1 MWRFPRSALAWLLV
15 TDVCVLAW
23 TCWAASRS
31 PVGWRD
37 VLSFGVLA
45 VCAGVHVASTA
56 ATEERSFGRQPRG
69 HVDQT
74 SIWVFTGG
82 LTLPVPLLVALVA
95 LIRFQRYR
103 IARKA
108 PYRFIFSSAGIL
120 ASALAVHAISEEMP
134 LRSWLTGRRA
144 LPHTQSEALVL
155 LGGIVAAVAT
165 YFLVQAV
172 IVGLANGLTDSAEA
186 RARAR
191 RPSPSS
197 APAAPAPVWTLENLV
212 GDRASNVFILVTL
225 AVAVGATVAHSV
237 SPFFVL
243 AFVPVAVRFTRTEQN
258 LKSAYSKAHHDT
270 LTGLLNR
277 NGFDPAAELELLAGT
292 RAGRSTA
299 LLFLDIDHFGAWNGK
314 LGHLGGDQVLQAVG
328 RVIESQVRDG
338 DLSCRWGGEEFAV
351 LLPAAD
357 QHEAQAVA
365 ERIRYAFA
373 TMRFVVTKPAGGEEV
388 LINDEKLDGA
398 GFTCSIGIALSP
410 EHGIGLTELE
420 DVASL
425 TMKTAKQGGRNQ
437 VAIAPGAT
445 RASHASDEMA
455 AS

>member
-1 MWRFPRSALAWLLV
+1 MWRFPRSALAWLL
-15 TDVCVLAW
+15 TIDLCVLVW

-37 VLSFGVLA
+37 LLSFGVLSA
-45 VCAGVHVASTA
+45 CAAVHVICTA

-74 SIWVFTGG
+74 SIWIFTGG

-95 LIRFQRYR
+95 LVRFQRYR

-120 ASALAVHAISEEMP
+120 ASALAVHAISEATP
-134 LRSWLTGRRA
+134 LRSWLTGHSA
-144 LPHTQSEALVL
+144 LPRTASGAIVL
-155 LGGIVAAVAT
+155 LAGIAVAVAA

-186 RARAR
+186 RARAQ

-197 APAAPAPVWTLENLV
+197 APQSPAPVWTLKNLF
-212 GDRASNVFILVTL
+212 GDRASNVFIIVTL
-225 AVAVGATVAHSV
+225 AVAVGATLAHAV
-237 SPFFVL
+237 SPFFLL

-258 LKSAYSKAHHDT
+258 LKAVRSKAHHDT
-270 LTGLLNR
+270 LTGLANR
-277 NGFDPAAELELLAGT
+277 NGFDPAAELELLAGA
-292 RAGRSTA
+292 RAGRPTA
-299 LLFLDIDHFGAWNGK
+299 LLFIDIDHFKAWNEE
-314 LGHLGGDQVLQAVG
+314 LGHLGGDQVLQAVA

-351 LLPAAD
+351 LLPSAD
-357 QHEAQAVA
+357 RDEAQTVA
-365 ERIRYAFA
+365 ERIRRAFA
-373 TMRFVVTKPAGGEEV
+373 TMQLVVTKPAGGEEV
-388 LINDEKLDGA
+388 LINSEKLDGA

-410 EHGIGLTELE
+410 EHGLGLHELE
-420 DVASL
+420 DVASR

-437 VAIAPGAT
+437 VATAPSAT
-445 RASHASDEMA
+445 HASRVSDEMA
-455 AS
+455 TS